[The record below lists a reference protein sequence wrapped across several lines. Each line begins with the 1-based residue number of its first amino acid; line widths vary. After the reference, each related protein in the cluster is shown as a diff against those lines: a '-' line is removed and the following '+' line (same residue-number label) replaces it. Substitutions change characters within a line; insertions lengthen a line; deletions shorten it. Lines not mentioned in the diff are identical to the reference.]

1 MGGKRLWSERVQ
13 NMETLGRKEAK
24 GRVPGDLDM
33 EEKPAKETGNQK
45 GSKIRGNQEVAWWK
59 PWQRVS
65 RHKWAAPPNTT
76 EGHAGE
82 S

>member
-1 MGGKRLWSERVQ
+1 
-13 NMETLGRKEAK
+13 METLGRKEAK

-82 S
+82 G